1 MQLRRGSC
9 LGISRAT
16 AIRCEDAINMRPRFD
31 LLTDRIK
38 TKSSMFWPQEVLTR
52 PERCVAG
59 KIRTPFY
66 LLVLAAGRR
75 KRSNERQQARESTG
89 T

>member
-1 MQLRRGSC
+1 
-9 LGISRAT
+9 
-16 AIRCEDAINMRPRFD
+16 
-31 LLTDRIK
+31 
-38 TKSSMFWPQEVLTR
+38 MFWPQEVLTR